1 MTPSSCE
8 TSTIVRNSLSVI
20 DIFLFEFCIPINFSM
35 PELNKFTNQITGVK
49 TFIKS
54 KMIGAYAIA
63 SLSALIVAHVL
74 GVISPNT
81 KIKKVIINVAILTAA
96 PPKEYAINEAI
107 LAAEVFTK
115 LLPINIALSIFD

>member
-1 MTPSSCE
+1 M
-8 TSTIVRNSLSVI
+8 
-20 DIFLFEFCIPINFSM
+20 PINFKI
-35 PELNKFTNQITGVK
+35 PELNKFTNQITGVNI
-49 TFIKS
+49 FIK
-54 KMIGAYAIA
+54 KIIIGAYASA

-96 PPKEYAINEAI
+96 PPKEYAITEAI

-115 LLPINIALSIFD
+115 LFPINIALNIFD